1 MFFVFHAFLLCFE
14 NSNFSK
20 TFETQTFELQRLFEF
35 FLKIFEKSSSYREE
49 FSVGTEK
56 KVRPIEMFEFS
67 SFRDFFAS
75 KGLVNS
81 RDLEKSSTYRV
92 VRVFECSSYQE
103 STVYKES
110 NLFFADFGENL
121 V

>member
-1 MFFVFHAFLLCFE
+1 MYFFCVLFFMRFFCVLKIRIIFE
-14 NSNFSK
+14 NIRNSNVRNTTSF
-20 TFETQTFELQRLFEF
+20 RI
-35 FLKIFEKSSSYREE
+35 FLKIFEKGSSYREE

-56 KVRPIEMFEFS
+56 KSSNYRDVRVFECV

-92 VRVFECSSYQE
+92 VRVINCL
-103 STVYKES
+103 KE
-110 NLFFADFGENL
+110 LET
-121 V
+121 